1 MAKGEFLSPYQRGIV
16 RRYYEHKDT
25 LAHQRLSEIVSELYL
40 CDDPEKAEALWQRV
54 HSALLTIGASKPRV
68 EHLVATRDLK
78 ALAALV
84 NELF

>member
-1 MAKGEFLSPYQRGIV
+1 MAKREFLSPYQRKIV
-16 RRYYEHKDT
+16 RRYYEHKDD

-40 CDDPEKAEALWQRV
+40 CEDPKKAERLWQRAQ
-54 HSALLTIGASKPRV
+54 SALLNVGASKARI
-68 EHLVATRDLK
+68 ESLTASRDLK